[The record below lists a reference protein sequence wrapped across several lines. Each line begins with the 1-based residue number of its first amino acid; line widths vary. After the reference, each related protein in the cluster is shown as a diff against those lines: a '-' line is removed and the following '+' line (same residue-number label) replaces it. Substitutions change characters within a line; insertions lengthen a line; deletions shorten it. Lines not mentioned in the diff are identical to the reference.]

1 MCWEGDKPTI
11 KRNRKENFM
20 KIKVFKKA
28 FETYRAVLIELENG
42 LKTWIPKTNLD
53 LINNQIYNKSALWND
68 LNTKNEISDGDELDV
83 SLWEGFTFKFQN
95 GDKQVVAEIAWNK
108 DLIWKEV
115 LDQLKEKGF

>member
-1 MCWEGDKPTI
+1 
-11 KRNRKENFM
+11 M
-20 KIKVFKKA
+20 KIKVVKKA

-53 LINNQIYNKSALWND
+53 LINNQLYNKSALWND

-83 SLWEGFTFKFQN
+83 SLWEGFMFKFQN
-95 GDKQVVAEIAWNK
+95 SDKKVVAEIAWNK